1 MLKLFAFVAV
11 FPLLAQMSATDIP
24 DPGSWQTLGWVVA
37 AIFGIVGLANQ
48 GLELWGKLFHKTPP
62 DEERYATKQQLA
74 DLQEKLNEEVERI
87 DETLDGTCQRIETR
101 FEVWLTEMTKSH
113 EREGVSLRD
122 WQIGVERVIGKLE
135 ARTESKKG

>member
-1 MLKLFAFVAV
+1 MLKTLSFLSVVA
-11 FPLLAQMSATDIP
+11 LMSATEPVAPPVEWTIAA
-24 DPGSWQTLGWVVA
+24 WV
-37 AIFGIVGLANQ
+37 GGGLAVLLTVANA
-48 GLELWGKLFHKTPP
+48 GLDLWGKLFHKTPP

-87 DETLDGTCQRIETR
+87 DETLEGTCQRIETR